1 MNFDYLEEA
10 QDQRNGLIQ
19 YDPTVPLPAFYDPPD
34 EREELF
40 YPPRNP
46 SHPRLYPLLTIQT
59 HSPSEYQSLEPN
71 QIFTVHEIPKNE
83 VVRDEKS
90 CCDVRALKIGACIVL
105 IFVVAVGT
113 FVGYIVGYPS
123 IIHTN
128 NVLSRLGW
136 VPNISNQQLVS
147 LVVGYTTVGL

>member
-83 VVRDEKS
+83 VVREIMVKAVCFPYLVS
-90 CCDVRALKIGACIVL
+90 PELNQSINRNAGLLKITPLNLNYLV
-105 IFVVAVGT
+105 
-113 FVGYIVGYPS
+113 YPL
-123 IIHTN
+123 N
-128 NVLSRLGW
+128 AK
-136 VPNISNQQLVS
+136 Q
-147 LVVGYTTVGL
+147 YF

>member
-83 VVRDEKS
+83 VVRDEKP

-113 FVGYIVGYPS
+113 FVGYIVYNKKPQ
-123 IIHTN
+123 
-128 NVLSRLGW
+128 V
-136 VPNISNQQLVS
+136 
-147 LVVGYTTVGL
+147 